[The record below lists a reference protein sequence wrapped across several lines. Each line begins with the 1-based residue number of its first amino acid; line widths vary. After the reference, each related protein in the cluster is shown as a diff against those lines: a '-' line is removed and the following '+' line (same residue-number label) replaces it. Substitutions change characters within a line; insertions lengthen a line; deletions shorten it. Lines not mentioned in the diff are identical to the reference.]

1 MRFFKVFVIIFFAI
15 VVLWVNGISS
25 AVSWC
30 LAVLILWLGFNER
43 YSFFY
48 VLIFIISLGLS
59 MNSIFGSVSNMT
71 NADEMKVYQTGVE
84 RGLMFNVAECT
95 NFYSIDVGQTLS
107 VKEELYNDCA
117 LQTPRNMIIHF
128 VDFVS
133 VFYSGLYTEAAIA
146 FPLFP
151 QKKINNKCLNS
162 INKMIKLCPGE
173 SVYYDK
179 KILSQLNQKYEIQ

>member
-15 VVLWVNGISS
+15 VVLRGNGIFS
-25 AVSWC
+25 VFSWF

-43 YSFFY
+43 YSCFY
-48 VLIFIISLGLS
+48 VLIFVISLGLS
-59 MNSIFGSVSNMT
+59 MNSIFNSVSKMT
-71 NADEMKVYQTGVE
+71 KADEMKIYQTGVE
-84 RGLMFNVAECT
+84 RGLMFNVAECN

-107 VKEELYNDCA
+107 VKDELYNDCA
-117 LQTPRNMIIHF
+117 LQTPRNMIVHF
-128 VDFVS
+128 VDFIS
-133 VFYSGLYTEAAIA
+133 AFYSGLYTEAAIV